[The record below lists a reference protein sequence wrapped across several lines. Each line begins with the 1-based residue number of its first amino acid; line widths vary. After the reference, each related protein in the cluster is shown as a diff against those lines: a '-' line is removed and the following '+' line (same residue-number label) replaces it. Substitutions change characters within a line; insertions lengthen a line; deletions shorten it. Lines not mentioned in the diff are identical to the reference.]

1 MNERIKE
8 LGTLA
13 GLYMESTMPGG
24 FPNEQLI
31 NAERFAE
38 LIVRECIDIAQ
49 ARAAFDWA
57 PHNDVNIIIDEI
69 KEHFGVEGSS
79 DEQEREERLRNRS
92 TYFGNE

>member
-8 LGTLA
+8 LGTRA

-31 NAERFAE
+31 NAEKFAE
-38 LIVRECIDIAQ
+38 LIIQECVDTILQDQ
-49 ARAAFDWA
+49 DRYR
-57 PHNDVNIIIDEI
+57 
-69 KEHFGVEGSS
+69 KEYFADLIVKRFS
-79 DEQEREERLRNRS
+79 DAQEREERLRSRS